1 MTKQKFIIFVW
12 FFVFTFITVYMT
24 NAGSLYE
31 SEVFLKRKEFA
42 SFAIEHGTAK
52 PIVFLPK
59 GVLNILDIEIGRDSI
74 GKVLSKLGD
83 AYLSKE
89 PGESGNYGL
98 CYRSIKQTD
107 NTILIFETGPSGGWN
122 IIDGFSLLQG
132 DPQLF
137 KRCISS
143 SYVSANVKLG
153 AGLRLGMTQD
163 ELSSIMQTPS
173 AIREEW
179 RGYIYTGKQKIKE
192 IEFDVIVSILVRIV
206 NSKVIEIWISK
217 GKWS

>member
-1 MTKQKFIIFVW
+1 MVFVW
-12 FFVFTFITVYMT
+12 FFVFTFMIMMPYMI

-31 SEVFLKRKEFA
+31 SEVFLKRKEFT
-42 SFAIEHGTAK
+42 SFAVEHGTAK

-74 GKVLSKLGD
+74 SRVLSKLGD

-89 PGESGNYGL
+89 HGESGNYGL
-98 CYRSIKQTD
+98 CYRSIKEKD

-122 IIDGFSLLQG
+122 IINGFSLFRN
-132 DPQLF
+132 DSQLF
-137 KRCISS
+137 ERCISS
-143 SYVSANVKLG
+143 NYVSADVKLD
-153 AGLRLGMTQD
+153 AGLRLGMTED

-192 IEFDVIVSILVRIV
+192 IEFDVIVSILVRII
-206 NSKVIEIWISK
+206 NSKVIEIWISR
-217 GKWS
+217 GEWS